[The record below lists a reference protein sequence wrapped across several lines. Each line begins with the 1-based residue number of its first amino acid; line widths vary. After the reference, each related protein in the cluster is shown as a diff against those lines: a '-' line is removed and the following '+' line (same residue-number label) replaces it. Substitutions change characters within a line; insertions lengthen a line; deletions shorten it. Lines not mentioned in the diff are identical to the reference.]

1 MLQIIKNIY
10 ATLMKETILYV
21 GIDPSINS
29 TGITIARYENNVE
42 VEIKFYIIKNGKL
55 TKRESAANDSIDNFE
70 YIIYNKIDLTQ
81 FKDDNHVFEYYKTKN
96 MVEVVNTIYDLIL
109 NEVKKYTSV
118 VNVVIEGI
126 SYGSSIRTKSIFD
139 LAGLN
144 YMIRYKLIT
153 SDIQHLNLSI
163 ATPSNIKKYAT
174 GKGNANKESIMTIF
188 KYIFPE
194 MQNIPKLDDIAD
206 SYFMAMFSRDIEC
219 KNTEK

>member
-1 MLQIIKNIY
+1 
-10 ATLMKETILYV
+10 MKETILYV

-109 NEVKKYTSV
+109 NEVKKYSAI

-153 SDIQHLNLSI
+153 GDIQHLNLSI

-206 SYFMAMFSRDIEC
+206 SYFMAYFAIELD
-219 KNTEK
+219 KKKWY

>member
-1 MLQIIKNIY
+1 
-10 ATLMKETILYV
+10 MKDTILYV

-109 NEVKKYTSV
+109 NEVKKYTPA

>member
-1 MLQIIKNIY
+1 MKN
-10 ATLMKETILYV
+10 TILYV

-29 TGITIARYENNVE
+29 TGITIARYENDVE

-55 TKRESAANDSIDNFE
+55 TKRESAANDAIDNFE

-219 KNTEK
+219 KNAEK

>member
-1 MLQIIKNIY
+1 MLQINKNIY
-10 ATLMKETILYV
+10 ATLMKESILYV

-126 SYGSSIRTKSIFD
+126 SYGSSIRTKSVFD

-219 KNTEK
+219 KNIEK

>member
-1 MLQIIKNIY
+1 
-10 ATLMKETILYV
+10 MKDTILYV

-109 NEVKKYTSV
+109 NEVKKYSAI

-153 SDIQHLNLSI
+153 GDIQHLNLTI

-206 SYFMAMFSRDIEC
+206 SYFMAYFALELDK
-219 KNTEK
+219 KNGTNK

>member
-1 MLQIIKNIY
+1 MKN
-10 ATLMKETILYV
+10 TILYV

-29 TGITIARYENNVE
+29 TGITIARYENDVE
-42 VEIKFYIIKNGKL
+42 VEIKFYIIKNSKL

-109 NEVKKYTSV
+109 NEVKKYTAI

-153 SDIQHLNLSI
+153 SDIQHLNLTI

-206 SYFMAMFSRDIEC
+206 SYFMAYFAIELDK
-219 KNTEK
+219 KNGTNK

>member
-1 MLQIIKNIY
+1 
-10 ATLMKETILYV
+10 MKETTLYV

-109 NEVKKYTSV
+109 NEVKKYSAI

-194 MQNIPKLDDIAD
+194 IQNIPKLDDIAD

-219 KNTEK
+219 KNAEK

>member
-1 MLQIIKNIY
+1 MKN
-10 ATLMKETILYV
+10 TILYV

-109 NEVKKYTSV
+109 NEVKKYSAI

-153 SDIQHLNLSI
+153 GDIQHLNLSI

-206 SYFMAMFSRDIEC
+206 SYFMAMFSRDIELDK
-219 KNTEK
+219 KNGTILK

>member
-1 MLQIIKNIY
+1 
-10 ATLMKETILYV
+10 MKETILYV

-109 NEVKKYTSV
+109 NEVKKYSAI

-153 SDIQHLNLSI
+153 GDIQHLNLSI

-206 SYFMAMFSRDIEC
+206 SYFMAYFAIELDK
-219 KNTEK
+219 KNGTNK

>member
-1 MLQIIKNIY
+1 
-10 ATLMKETILYV
+10 MKDTILYV

-109 NEVKKYTSV
+109 NEVKKYTST

-126 SYGSSIRTKSIFD
+126 SYGSSVRTKSVFD

>member
-1 MLQIIKNIY
+1 MKN
-10 ATLMKETILYV
+10 TILYV

-55 TKRESAANDSIDNFE
+55 TKRESVANDSIDNFE

-109 NEVKKYTSV
+109 NEVKKYSAI

-153 SDIQHLNLSI
+153 GDIQHLNLSI

-219 KNTEK
+219 KNAEK

>member
-1 MLQIIKNIY
+1 
-10 ATLMKETILYV
+10 MKEAILYV

-109 NEVKKYTSV
+109 NEVKKYSAI

-153 SDIQHLNLSI
+153 GDIQHLNLSI

-206 SYFMAMFSRDIEC
+206 SYFMAYFALELDK
-219 KNTEK
+219 KNGTNK

>member
-1 MLQIIKNIY
+1 MKN
-10 ATLMKETILYV
+10 TILYV

-29 TGITIARYENNVE
+29 TGITIARYENDVE
-42 VEIKFYIIKNGKL
+42 AEIKFYIIKNGKL

-109 NEVKKYTSV
+109 NEVKKYSAI

-153 SDIQHLNLSI
+153 GDIQHLNLSI

-206 SYFMAMFSRDIEC
+206 SYFMAYFAIELDK
-219 KNTEK
+219 KNGTNK

>member
-1 MLQIIKNIY
+1 
-10 ATLMKETILYV
+10 MKKTTLYV

-29 TGITIARYENNVE
+29 TGITIAIYENDVE

-55 TKRESAANDSIDNFE
+55 TKKESFANDSINNFE
-70 YIIYNKIDLTQ
+70 YVIYDKIDLKQ

-109 NEVKKYTSV
+109 NEAKKYSAI

-153 SDIQHLNLSI
+153 SDMKHLNLSI

-194 MQNIPKLDDIAD
+194 MENIPKLDDIAD

-219 KNTEK
+219 KNAEK

>member
-1 MLQIIKNIY
+1 
-10 ATLMKETILYV
+10 MKDTILYV

-109 NEVKKYTSV
+109 NEVKKYASA

-153 SDIQHLNLSI
+153 SDIQHLNLTI

>member
-1 MLQIIKNIY
+1 MKN
-10 ATLMKETILYV
+10 TILYV

-29 TGITIARYENNVE
+29 TGITIARYENNIE
-42 VEIKFYIIKNGKL
+42 AEIKFYIIKNGKL
-55 TKRESAANDSIDNFE
+55 TKRESTANDSIDNFE

-109 NEVKKYTSV
+109 NEVKKYSAI

-126 SYGSSIRTKSIFD
+126 SYGSSIRTKSVFD

-153 SDIQHLNLSI
+153 GDIQHLNLSI

-219 KNTEK
+219 KNA

>member
-1 MLQIIKNIY
+1 
-10 ATLMKETILYV
+10 MKKTTLYV

-29 TGITIARYENNVE
+29 TGITIAIYENDVE

-70 YIIYNKIDLTQ
+70 YVIYDKIDLKQ

-109 NEVKKYTSV
+109 NEAKKYSAI

-153 SDIQHLNLSI
+153 SDMKHLNLSI

-194 MQNIPKLDDIAD
+194 MESIPKLDDIAD

>member
-1 MLQIIKNIY
+1 
-10 ATLMKETILYV
+10 MKDTILYV

-29 TGITIARYENNVE
+29 TGITIVRYENNVE

-55 TKRESAANDSIDNFE
+55 TKRESAVNDSIDNFE

-109 NEVKKYTSV
+109 NEVKKYSAI

-153 SDIQHLNLSI
+153 GDIQHLNLSI

>member
-1 MLQIIKNIY
+1 MKN
-10 ATLMKETILYV
+10 TILYV

-29 TGITIARYENNVE
+29 TGITIARYENDVE

-55 TKRESAANDSIDNFE
+55 TKKESVANDSIDNFE

-109 NEVKKYTSV
+109 NEVKKYTSA

-126 SYGSSIRTKSIFD
+126 SYGSSIRTKSVFD

-219 KNTEK
+219 KNAEK

>member
-1 MLQIIKNIY
+1 
-10 ATLMKETILYV
+10 MKETTLYV

-109 NEVKKYTSV
+109 NEVKKYTSA

-206 SYFMAMFSRDIEC
+206 SYFMAYFAIELDK
-219 KNTEK
+219 KNGTNK

>member
-1 MLQIIKNIY
+1 MD
-10 ATLMKETILYV
+10 LYQHIV
-21 GIDPSINS
+21 LYHPSINS

-55 TKRESAANDSIDNFE
+55 TKRESAANDSIDNYE

>member
-1 MLQIIKNIY
+1 
-10 ATLMKETILYV
+10 MKETTLYV

-109 NEVKKYTSV
+109 NEVKKYSAI

-153 SDIQHLNLSI
+153 SDIQHLNLTI

>member
-1 MLQIIKNIY
+1 
-10 ATLMKETILYV
+10 MKETILYV

-55 TKRESAANDSIDNFE
+55 TKRESVANDSIDNFE

-109 NEVKKYTSV
+109 NEVKKYSAI

-153 SDIQHLNLSI
+153 GDIQHLNLSI

-206 SYFMAMFSRDIEC
+206 SYFMAYFALELD
-219 KNTEK
+219 KKKWY

>member
-1 MLQIIKNIY
+1 
-10 ATLMKETILYV
+10 MKETILYV

-29 TGITIARYENNVE
+29 TGITIARYENDVE

-55 TKRESAANDSIDNFE
+55 TKRESAANDAIDNFE

-109 NEVKKYTSV
+109 NEVKKYSAI

-153 SDIQHLNLSI
+153 GDIQHLNLSI

-219 KNTEK
+219 KNAEK

>member
-1 MLQIIKNIY
+1 
-10 ATLMKETILYV
+10 MKDTILYV

-109 NEVKKYTSV
+109 NEVKKYASV

-126 SYGSSIRTKSIFD
+126 SYGSSIRTKSVFD

-153 SDIQHLNLSI
+153 GDIQHLNLSI

>member
-1 MLQIIKNIY
+1 
-10 ATLMKETILYV
+10 MKETILYV

-55 TKRESAANDSIDNFE
+55 TKRESAANDAIDNFE

-109 NEVKKYTSV
+109 NEVKKYSAI

-153 SDIQHLNLSI
+153 GDIQHLNLSI

-219 KNTEK
+219 KNAEK

>member
-1 MLQIIKNIY
+1 
-10 ATLMKETILYV
+10 MKEVILYV

-109 NEVKKYTSV
+109 NEVKKYSAI

-153 SDIQHLNLSI
+153 GDIQHLNLSI

>member
-1 MLQIIKNIY
+1 MKN
-10 ATLMKETILYV
+10 TILYV

-29 TGITIARYENNVE
+29 TGITIARYENDVE
-42 VEIKFYIIKNGKL
+42 TEIKFYIIKNGKL

-109 NEVKKYTSV
+109 NEVKKYSAI

-153 SDIQHLNLSI
+153 GDIQHLNLSI

-206 SYFMAMFSRDIEC
+206 SYFMAYFAIELDK
-219 KNTEK
+219 KNGTNK

>member
-1 MLQIIKNIY
+1 MKN
-10 ATLMKETILYV
+10 TILYV

-109 NEVKKYTSV
+109 NEVKKYSAI

-153 SDIQHLNLSI
+153 GDIQHLNLSI

-206 SYFMAMFSRDIEC
+206 SYFMAMFSRDIGC

>member
-1 MLQIIKNIY
+1 MKN
-10 ATLMKETILYV
+10 TILYV

-29 TGITIARYENNVE
+29 TGITIARYENDVE

-55 TKRESAANDSIDNFE
+55 TKRESAANDAIDNFE

-109 NEVKKYTSV
+109 NEVKKYSAI

>member
-1 MLQIIKNIY
+1 MKN
-10 ATLMKETILYV
+10 TILYV

-109 NEVKKYTSV
+109 NEVKKYSAI

-126 SYGSSIRTKSIFD
+126 SYGSSIRTKSVFD

>member
-1 MLQIIKNIY
+1 MKN
-10 ATLMKETILYV
+10 TILYV

-29 TGITIARYENNVE
+29 TGITIARYENNIE
-42 VEIKFYIIKNGKL
+42 AEIKFYIIKNGKL

-109 NEVKKYTSV
+109 NEVKKYSAI

-153 SDIQHLNLSI
+153 GDIQHLNLSI

-219 KNTEK
+219 KNVEK

>member
-1 MLQIIKNIY
+1 MKN
-10 ATLMKETILYV
+10 TILYV

-109 NEVKKYTSV
+109 NEAKKYISA

-126 SYGSSIRTKSIFD
+126 SYGSSIRTKSVFD

-153 SDIQHLNLSI
+153 GDIQHLNLSI

-206 SYFMAMFSRDIEC
+206 SYFMAYFALELDK
-219 KNTEK
+219 KNGTNK

>member
-1 MLQIIKNIY
+1 MKN
-10 ATLMKETILYV
+10 TILYV

-109 NEVKKYTSV
+109 NEVKKYTSA

-126 SYGSSIRTKSIFD
+126 SYGSSIRTKSVFD

-206 SYFMAMFSRDIEC
+206 SYFMAMFSRDIELDK
-219 KNTEK
+219 KNGTIYK

>member
-1 MLQIIKNIY
+1 MKN
-10 ATLMKETILYV
+10 TILYV

-109 NEVKKYTSV
+109 NEVKKYSAI

-153 SDIQHLNLSI
+153 GDIQHLNLSI

-219 KNTEK
+219 KNIEK

>member
-1 MLQIIKNIY
+1 
-10 ATLMKETILYV
+10 MKETILYV

-42 VEIKFYIIKNGKL
+42 AEIKFYIIKNGKL

-109 NEVKKYTSV
+109 NEVKKYSAI

-153 SDIQHLNLSI
+153 SDMQHLNISI

-206 SYFMAMFSRDIEC
+206 SYFMAYFALELDK
-219 KNTEK
+219 KNGTNK

>member
-1 MLQIIKNIY
+1 
-10 ATLMKETILYV
+10 MKETILYV

>member
-1 MLQIIKNIY
+1 
-10 ATLMKETILYV
+10 MKETTLYV

-109 NEVKKYTSV
+109 NEVKKYTSA

-126 SYGSSIRTKSIFD
+126 SYGSSIRTKSVFD

-206 SYFMAMFSRDIEC
+206 SYFMAMFSRDIELDK
-219 KNTEK
+219 KNGTILK

>member
-1 MLQIIKNIY
+1 MKN
-10 ATLMKETILYV
+10 TILYV

-29 TGITIARYENNVE
+29 TGITIARYENDVE

-109 NEVKKYTSV
+109 NEVKKYTST

-126 SYGSSIRTKSIFD
+126 SYGSSIRTKSVFD

-219 KNTEK
+219 KNAEK